1 MCYGGLRGGFMAAE
15 YVSEAV
21 DQDVTNPEVIRVGG
35 ISPSWLADQLDEQGV
50 VRLRD
55 VFSNEWL
62 DAMRETVTDRIASHG
77 DGDLYIARPDC
88 ETGSPAHQ
96 LMSDPAL
103 RRLFDDTA
111 RLRRPTAGPAQKFQ
125 CNIPVRN
132 GIAPKMRSNLFH
144 YDPSV
149 LTMVVPIFTPRATVG
164 NCGELAAFGNKRPFR
179 RSVATHLVETVLTHN
194 ALYRRHFTKKVDNA
208 PDKYIVA
215 LQPGDA
221 YIFWGYRQFHGNLAC
236 EPGLLRATLVIGFG
250 EVHSGWAMKMAWRFS
265 RSRRHI
271 GRLRSSA
278 TTPANSTS
286 AVAGQ
291 VA

>member
-1 MCYGGLRGGFMAAE
+1 M
-15 YVSEAV
+15 
-21 DQDVTNPEVIRVGG
+21 NPEVIRLDG
-35 ISPSWLADQLDEQGV
+35 ISPSWLANQLDQQGV

-62 DAMRETVTDRIASHG
+62 EAMQQSVINRIANHG
-77 DGDLYIARPDC
+77 DGDLFIARPDR
-88 ETGSPAHQ
+88 EIGSPAHQ

-103 RRLFDDTA
+103 RRLFDDAA
-111 RLRRPTAGPAQKFQ
+111 RLRRPKAGPAQRFQ

-149 LTMVVPIFTPRATVG
+149 LTMVVPIFIPHATVG

-179 RSVATHLVETVLTHN
+179 RLVATHLVETVLTHN
-194 ALYRRHFTKKVDNA
+194 ALYRRHLTKKVNNT
-208 PDKYIVA
+208 PEKYIVA

-221 YIFWGYRQFHGNLAC
+221 YVFWGYRQFHGNLAC
-236 EPGLLRATLVIGFG
+236 APGLLRATLVIGFG
-250 EVHSGWAMKMAWRFS
+250 EVHSGWAMKVAWRFS

-271 GRLRSSA
+271 GRLQYSP
-278 TTPANSTS
+278 TTPADSTRP
-286 AVAGQ
+286 VTGQ